1 MAQQQANKPQQKKQ
15 KAKGRKI
22 GRHRDRSPSAK
33 MYKLTN
39 RAEINRKKK
48 AKRHARRVAK
58 IEIRKIE
65 YNVRHGKPA
74 EVSRLTELRAVVAQN
89 H

>member
-1 MAQQQANKPQQKKQ
+1 MEQQAKKS

-22 GRHRDRSPSAK
+22 GRHAQRSPSAK
-33 MYKLTN
+33 VYKATN
-39 RAEINRKKK
+39 RYDINKRKR

-58 IEIRKIE
+58 LLIRKIQWQ
-65 YNVRHGKPA
+65 VRHGKPA
-74 EVSRLTELRAVVAQN
+74 DTDRLTELRKVVAQN